1 MKLTKE
7 VILAALS
14 NITLPNEGKSIVES
28 GAIKNVHIFGT
39 DVELD
44 VEIQIPT
51 LQYKKRVEVDCIK
64 AIHDHAFEKSKVKVN
79 LIVNAPK
86 KTIEIKGKKVDS
98 GEITS
103 IEEILESGARIQ
115 EAGIIKKLLPDLK
128 SEVVDVG
135 IIQRMTT
142 NGQSTRFKAIVA
154 AGNENGYLGIGQG
167 KSKQMRIAIEKAT
180 NQAFLNINPIKMGCG
195 SWECK
200 CDQKHSVPFKVK
212 GKGGSVTIEIIPAP
226 RGLGLVAGGKIK
238 RLLELAGLK
247 DAWTTAKGSTPTMGS
262 TSKAVLDCL
271 RQTFS
276 QG

>member
-1 MKLTKE
+1 M
-7 VILAALS
+7 S
-14 NITLPNEGKSIVES
+14 Q
-28 GAIKNVHIFGT
+28 GT
-39 DVELD
+39 
-44 VEIQIPT
+44 QQGTGQRPGQRT
-51 LQYKKRVEVDCIK
+51 GQRRPRPPRVEPPWI
-64 AIHDHAFEKSKVKVN
+64 
-79 LIVNAPK
+79 P
-86 KTIEIKGKKVDS
+86 KTILGKQVAT

-103 IEEILESGARIQ
+103 MAEILESGARIQ

-135 IIQRMTT
+135 IIQKMTA

-154 AGNENGYLGIGQG
+154 AGNENGWLGIGKG

-180 NQAFLNINPIKMGCG
+180 NQAFLNVSPVKLGCG
-195 SWECK
+195 SWECR
-200 CDQKHSVPFKVK
+200 CEEKHSIPFKVR
-212 GKGGSVTIEIIPAP
+212 GRGGSVTIEIIPAP

-247 DAWTTAKGSTPTMGS
+247 DAWTSAKGSTSTMNS
-262 TSKAVLDCL
+262 TSKAVLQCL

>member
-1 MKLTKE
+1 MSQATQQRSRHREEEAVWVPKTQL
-7 VILAALS
+7 
-14 NITLPNEGKSIVES
+14 G
-28 GAIKNVHIFGT
+28 H
-39 DVELD
+39 
-44 VEIQIPT
+44 
-51 LQYKKRVEVDCIK
+51 
-64 AIHDHAFEKSKVKVN
+64 KV
-79 LIVNAPK
+79 A
-86 KTIEIKGKKVDS
+86 S

-103 IEEILESGARIQ
+103 LEQIIENGQRIQ

-135 IIQRMTT
+135 IIQKMTA

-154 AGNENGYLGIGQG
+154 VGNENGYLGIGQG
-167 KSKQMRIAIEKAT
+167 KSKQMRIAIDKAT
-180 NQAFLNINPIKMGCG
+180 SQAYLNVSPIKLGCG

-200 CDQKHSVPFKVK
+200 CDQKHSVPFKVR

-238 RLLELAGLK
+238 RLLQLAGLK
-247 DAWTTAKGSTPTMGS
+247 DAWTTANGATATMNS
-262 TSKAVLDCL
+262 TSKAILQCL

>member
-1 MKLTKE
+1 MSQATQQRSREREEE
-7 VILAALS
+7 VWVPKTQL
-14 NITLPNEGKSIVES
+14 G
-28 GAIKNVHIFGT
+28 H
-39 DVELD
+39 
-44 VEIQIPT
+44 
-51 LQYKKRVEVDCIK
+51 
-64 AIHDHAFEKSKVKVN
+64 KV
-79 LIVNAPK
+79 A
-86 KTIEIKGKKVDS
+86 S

-103 IEEILESGARIQ
+103 LEQIIENGQRIQ

-135 IIQRMTT
+135 IIQKMTA

-154 AGNENGYLGIGQG
+154 VGNENGYLGIGQG

-180 NQAFLNINPIKMGCG
+180 SQAYLNVSPIKLGCG

-200 CDQKHSVPFKVK
+200 CDQKHSVPFKVR

-238 RLLELAGLK
+238 RLLQLAGLK
-247 DAWTTAKGSTPTMGS
+247 DAWTTANGATATMNS
-262 TSKAVLDCL
+262 TSKAILQCL